1 MAAGTVAEPDVGDLP
16 VPVAV
21 RGVALA
27 AKPRDVVEP
36 GGMDLGAGPRLAERL
51 GEPGPAGVA
60 RARPARCGPREVL
73 AAIDWA
79 HNGVICVWPRGRLA
93 GAWPARL
100 ALIWRAR
107 SVIARLAMLPGPS
120 GSAWLR

>member
-27 AKPRDVVEP
+27 AKPRVVVEP
-36 GGMDLGAGPRLAERL
+36 GGMDPGVGPRLAGRL
-51 GEPGPAGVA
+51 GDPPGPAGVA
-60 RARPARCGPREVL
+60 RARPARCGPREVV
-73 AAIDWA
+73 AATDWA
-79 HNGVICVWPRGRLA
+79 HNGVICARLPGRLL

-100 ALIWRAR
+100 ALIWRA
-107 SVIARLAMLPGPS
+107 
-120 GSAWLR
+120 